1 VLGVTARAPKLEDAI
16 MRSYEAVR
24 LISFEEMYYRKDIGA
39 RALRAPK

>member
-1 VLGVTARAPKLEDAI
+1 
-16 MRSYEAVR
+16 VR